1 MMQEL
6 TAAVAA
12 RLWYLFSQC
21 LESDAGC
28 RVQSQLC
35 PFVCCSELL
44 GLMQE
49 VIAAVA
55 ARLWY

>member
-1 MMQEL
+1 M
-6 TAAVAA
+6 AAVAA

-21 LESDAGC
+21 LESDVESSLSCG
-28 RVQSQLC
+28 

-49 VIAAVA
+49 LMAAVA